1 MDAIVL
7 HHIFTALDF
16 RPVEANL
23 RECFRILASRR
34 ARGDVLELPGV
45 TVASAGVAFQMF
57 NAAFLSAPAETVS
70 DLEERIDLAE
80 RHFSALGLR
89 WSFWVCEN
97 WIAKG
102 LRRKAGSMFQRFGL
116 HLSSE
121 MPGMVAASLRNLPP
135 PEREIRLHPA
145 VSGEALKEFRQIGA
159 LCFHVPPGWFAEVFD
174 DEMSRRVGFRAWV
187 AHENG
192 VPVGT
197 AAAVRA
203 GGATGLYNIAILP
216 EYRRR
221 GYGTAVTRLAAE
233 AVLMHAG
240 EDELSANNLILQAS
254 VQGVR
259 MYERMGFRT
268 VTRIAVYNSA

>member
-57 NAAFLSAPAETVS
+57 NAAFLSSSVETVP
-70 DLEERIDLAE
+70 DLEERIDLAK
-80 RHFSALGLR
+80 RHFSGLRVR
-89 WSFWVCEN
+89 WSFWLCED
-97 WIAKG
+97 WMAKD
-102 LRRKAGSMFQRFGL
+102 LRRKAGSIFQRFGL
-116 HLSSE
+116 HVSSE
-121 MPGMVAASLRNLPP
+121 MPGMVAESLRNGPH

-145 VSGEALKEFRQIGA
+145 VSGESLREFRQIGA

-174 DEMSRRVGFRAWV
+174 DEMSRRPGFRAWV
-187 AHENG
+187 AYENG

-197 AAAVRA
+197 AGAVSA
-203 GGATGLYNIAILP
+203 GDVTGLYNIAILP
-216 EYRRR
+216 EYRRL

-233 AVLMHAG
+233 AALMYAG
-240 EDELSANNLILQAS
+240 EKNLGANKLILQAS
-254 VQGVR
+254 AQGVR
-259 MYERMGFRT
+259 MYEQMGFRT
-268 VTRIAVYNSA
+268 VTRIVVYNSA

>member
-16 RPVEANL
+16 HPVEANL
-23 RECFRILASRR
+23 RECFRILASCR
-34 ARGDVLELPGV
+34 AHGGVLELPGV
-45 TVASAGVAFQMF
+45 TVASAGVTFQMF
-57 NAAFLSAPAETVS
+57 NAAFLSSPAETVPEIE
-70 DLEERIDLAE
+70 DRIDLAA
-80 RHFSALGLR
+80 RHFSSLGLR
-89 WSFWVCEN
+89 WSFWLCED

-102 LRRKAGSMFQRFGL
+102 LRRKADSIFHRFGL

-121 MPGMVAASLRNLPP
+121 MPGMVAESLRDGPP
-135 PEREIRLHPA
+135 PEREIRLQPA
-145 VSGEALKEFRQIGA
+145 VSGETLREFRQIGA

-174 DEMSRRVGFRAWV
+174 DETQHRTGFRGWV
-187 AHENG
+187 AYENG

-197 AAAVRA
+197 AAAVLA
-203 GGATGLYNIAILP
+203 GGVTGLYNIAILP

-221 GYGTAVTRLAAE
+221 RYGTAVTRLAAE
-233 AVLMHAG
+233 AAFRQG
-240 EDELSANNLILQAS
+240 GANKLILQAS

-268 VTRIAVYNSA
+268 VTRISVYNSS

>member
-1 MDAIVL
+1 M

-23 RECFRILASRR
+23 RECFRILASQR
-34 ARGDVLELPGV
+34 ARGDLLELSGV

-57 NAAFLSAPAETVS
+57 NAAFLSSPVETVS
-70 DLEERIDLAE
+70 DLEERIDLAG

-89 WSFWVCEN
+89 WSFWLCED
-97 WIAKG
+97 WIARG

-121 MPGMVAASLRNLPP
+121 MPGMVAESLRDVPP
-135 PEREIRLHPA
+135 PEREIWLRPA

-174 DEMSRRVGFRAWV
+174 DEMSRRPGFRAWV
-187 AHENG
+187 AHAHG

-203 GGATGLYNIAILP
+203 GGVTGLYNIAILP

-221 GYGTAVTRLAAE
+221 GYGTAITRLAAE
-233 AVLMHAG
+233 AVLAHAG
-240 EDELSANNLILQAS
+240 ENEIRGNNLILQAS
-254 VQGVR
+254 AQGVR

-268 VTRIAVYNSA
+268 VTRFAVYNSA

>member
-16 RPVEANL
+16 HPVEANL
-23 RECFRILASRR
+23 RECFRILASLRE
-34 ARGDVLELPGV
+34 RGDRLELPGV
-45 TVASAGVAFQMF
+45 TVASAGVTFQMF
-57 NAAFLSAPAETVS
+57 NAAFLSSPVETIP
-70 DLEERIDLAE
+70 DLEERIDLAA
-80 RHFSALGLR
+80 RHFSARGLR
-89 WSFWVCEN
+89 WSFWLCED

-102 LRRKAGSMFQRFGL
+102 LRRKVGSVFHRFGL

-121 MPGMVAASLRNLPP
+121 MPGMAAESLRKTSP
-135 PEREIRLHPA
+135 PERELEFRPA
-145 VSGEALKEFRQIGA
+145 VSGENLREFRQIGA

-174 DEMSRRVGFRAWV
+174 NEMSRRTQFRSWV
-187 AHENG
+187 AYKND

-197 AAAVRA
+197 AAAVVAA
-203 GGATGLYNIAILP
+203 GVTGLYNIAILP

-221 GYGTAVTRLAAE
+221 GYGSAVTRMAAE
-233 AVLMHAG
+233 EALRQGGA
-240 EDELSANNLILQAS
+240 DRFILQAS

-259 MYERMGFRT
+259 MYERMGFRP